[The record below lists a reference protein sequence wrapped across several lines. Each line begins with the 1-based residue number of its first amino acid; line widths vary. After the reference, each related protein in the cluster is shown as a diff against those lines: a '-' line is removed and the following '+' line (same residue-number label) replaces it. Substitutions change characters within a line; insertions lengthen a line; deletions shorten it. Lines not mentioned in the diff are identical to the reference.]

1 MLVLSAHDLTR
12 RLGDRL
18 VVPGLSFEL
27 YHGQRVGLVG
37 PNGVGKS
44 TLLHLLAGRDTPD
57 HGEVRLHAGA
67 QVGLLE
73 QQPRFAAERTLFAEA
88 QAALEHWHQAQR
100 ELESVTA
107 ALAQA
112 QDPVEHERLAARYD
126 RLNELL
132 RHHDAYQ
139 IDHTVHAVLSGLG
152 FTTADFDR
160 PVLSFSGGQQS
171 RILLAKLLLA
181 GPDVL
186 LLDEPSNHL
195 DVQTTEWLENWLV
208 EQHQAMI
215 IVSHDRTF
223 LNRVATHIW
232 EMDGQR
238 LHCYRGNYDAYVRQ
252 RDERRAVQQRTW
264 EAQQEYIAR
273 QEEYIRRVHYGQ
285 LARQAQSRR
294 NALEKLER
302 IERPV
307 TLAPPQI
314 AFASERRSGDV
325 LIEAEGLTK
334 GFSADRMLFSRLSFQ
349 LKRGERL
356 GIMGPN
362 GCGKSTLLRVILGL
376 EPPTAGQVR
385 LGHQVDVG
393 YFDQHLACLADDQEV
408 LRAAWPE
415 GDREMTELRMRQHL
429 AAFGLTGDQVFQK
442 VGQLSG
448 GERSRLALAKLAAQ
462 RVNLLILDEPTNH
475 LDLWA
480 CEALEEALRVF
491 DGGVILVSHDRWL
504 LNRVVDWLIVF
515 AGGQTTLVH
524 GNYDTYQRLRA
535 TDASAPES
543 DQAKAKPKE
552 KPKSQAPAGT
562 AAPPPRRKRRF
573 PFRKIEDLEA
583 DIAAAEEEVRQLE
596 QRLASPD
603 LYREGSKVK
612 EITAAFEAAKAR
624 VAQLYEHWEEAVEWN
639 NKR

>member
-1 MLVLSAHDLTR
+1 MLVLSVQDLTR

-27 YHGQRVGLVG
+27 YLGQRVGLVG

-57 HGEVRLHAGA
+57 RGEVRLHAGA
-67 QVGLLE
+67 QIGLLE

-88 QAALEHWHQAQR
+88 QAALEHWRQAQQ
-100 ELESVTA
+100 ELESITE

-112 QDPVEHERLAARYD
+112 QDPIEHERLAARYD

-132 RHHDAYQ
+132 RRHDAYR
-139 IDHTVHAVLSGLG
+139 IDHTVQAVLSGLG
-152 FTTADFDR
+152 FTAADLDR

-208 EQHQAMI
+208 DQHQAML

-238 LHCYRGNYDAYVRQ
+238 LHCYRGNYDSYVRQ

-264 EAQQEYIAR
+264 EAQQEYIAK

-302 IERPV
+302 VDRPV
-307 TLAPPQI
+307 ILTPPQI
-314 AFASERRSGDV
+314 AFASERRAGDV
-325 LIEAEGLTK
+325 LVEAEGLAK
-334 GFSADRMLFSRLSFQ
+334 CFSPDRLLFSELSFQ
-349 LKRGERL
+349 LRRGERL

-376 EPPTAGQVR
+376 EPPSAGQVR

-393 YFDQHLACLADDQEV
+393 YFDQHLASLADEQEV

-415 GDREMTELRMRQHL
+415 GDRDMTELRLRQHL
-429 AAFGLTGDQVFQK
+429 AAFGLTGDLVFQK

-480 CEALEEALRVF
+480 CEALEEALRIF

-515 AGGQTTLVH
+515 AGGRTTLIR

-535 TDASAPES
+535 AEAAAPAA
-543 DQAKAKPKE
+543 DKPKP
-552 KPKSQAPAGT
+552 KPKPKGQASTETSAS
-562 AAPPPRRKRRF
+562 PPRRKRRF
-573 PFRKIEDLEA
+573 PFRKIADLEA

-596 QRLASPD
+596 QQLASPA

-624 VAQLYEHWEEAVEWN
+624 VAQLYEHWEEAVEWDS
-639 NKR
+639 RR

>member
-1 MLVLSAHDLTR
+1 MLVLSAHALTR
-12 RLGDRL
+12 RLGERL

-44 TLLHLLAGRDTPD
+44 TLLHLLAGRETPD
-57 HGEVRLHAGA
+57 CGEVRLHAGA

-73 QQPRFAAERTLFAEA
+73 QQPRFSAERTLFAEA
-88 QAALEHWHQAQR
+88 EAALEHWRLAQR

-112 QDPVEHERLAARYD
+112 QDSGEHARLAARYD

-139 IDHTVHAVLSGLG
+139 IDHTVQSVLSGLG
-152 FTTADFDR
+152 FTAADYDR

-215 IVSHDRTF
+215 IVSHDRVF

-264 EAQQEYIAR
+264 KAQQEYIAR

-294 NALEKLER
+294 NALEKLEH
-302 IERPV
+302 IDRPV

-314 AFASERRSGDV
+314 AFSSERRSGDV
-325 LIEAEGLTK
+325 LVEAEGLAK
-334 GFSADRMLFSRLSFQ
+334 GFSPDRLLFSGLSFQ

-362 GCGKSTLLRVILGL
+362 GCGKSTLLRVILGY
-376 EPPTAGQVR
+376 EPPSAGRVR
-385 LGHQVDVG
+385 LGHQVDIG
-393 YFDQHLACLADDQEV
+393 YFDQHLAGLSDEQEV

-491 DGGVILVSHDRWL
+491 AGGVILVSHDRWL

-515 AGGQTTLVH
+515 AGRQTTLIR

-535 TDASAPES
+535 SEPTAPAA
-543 DQAKAKPKE
+543 DKGKLKPQA
-552 KPKSQAPAGT
+552 KSQAPAGT
-562 AAPPPRRKRRF
+562 ASLPPRRKRRF

-583 DIAAAEEEVRQLE
+583 DIAAAEEAVRQLE
-596 QRLASPD
+596 QQLASPE

-612 EITAAFEAAKAR
+612 EITAAFEAAKHR
-624 VAQLYEHWEEAVEWN
+624 VAQLYEHWEEAVEWDN
-639 NKR
+639 RR